1 MKKDK
6 KAKRRMGIR
15 GKLIIC
21 FVAFALLMLTI
32 TWVFQIGLLN
42 KFYER
47 TKHGELDYVEAAMV
61 DAVSAGTIEES
72 AVLLSGEYGI
82 CIRVFRAVGSTLA
95 DEVVSVQAAP
105 PCVLHHVPRE
115 KLTEYY
121 QNALENGGEWKT
133 VFSMERGEPSDAPV
147 EGEPQRAPEKAHGDK
162 PQREKNSSLT
172 VSVRLA
178 QNADGES
185 FAVFL
190 NSKFT
195 PMTATVDTL
204 GSQFLWIAAAGI
216 IFAAIFALIV
226 SKSISAPIVKM
237 NESAKKLAQGNYD
250 ADFAESGHRETRE
263 LARTLNFAAEEI
275 SKSDTQRRELIA
287 NVSHD
292 LRTPLTMITGYAE
305 MMRDIPGEN
314 TPENLQVIID
324 EASRLN
330 ALVNDMLDLSKIDN
344 DGIMP
349 QKSKISITATV
360 RSVLSRYSALI
371 SHEGYVISF
380 EADAEA
386 NVCADEMMMT
396 QVLYNLINNAVNY
409 TGENKT
415 VIIRQHV
422 EGGRVRISV
431 ADSGEGIAPE
441 HIPHI
446 WDRYYKLDKVHRRAA
461 VGSGLGLSIVKS
473 VLCRHGASF
482 GVESKLGSGSVFWFE
497 LDAIE

>member
-1 MKKDK
+1 
-6 KAKRRMGIR
+6 MGIR

-21 FVAFALLMLTI
+21 FVAFAILMLTI

-47 TKHGELDYVEAAMV
+47 TKNGELEYAKASMAE
-61 DAVSAGTIEES
+61 AVSLGNHKETA
-72 AVLLSGEYGI
+72 ALLAGEYGI
-82 CIRVFRAVGSTLA
+82 CIRVFRVVGSALA
-95 DEVVSVQAAP
+95 DEEVSVQAAP
-105 PCVLHHVPRE
+105 PCVLHHMPRE

-121 QNALENGGEWKT
+121 QNALENGGEWNT
-133 VFSMERGEPSDAPV
+133 AFSIERGEDFDAGG
-147 EGEPQRAPEKAHGDK
+147 EGEPPRAPDKAPEGKPRKERDK
-162 PQREKNSSLT
+162 ASSLT
-172 VSVRLA
+172 LSVKLA
-178 QNADGES
+178 RGEGGDS
-185 FAVFL
+185 FAIFL

-195 PMTATVDTL
+195 PMPTTVDTL

-226 SKSISAPIVKM
+226 SKSVSSPIVRM
-237 NESAKKLAQGNYD
+237 NESAKKLAEGNYG
-250 ADFAESGHRETRE
+250 ADFAEAGYRETRE
-263 LARTLNFAAEEI
+263 LARTLSFAAEEI
-275 SKSDTQRRELIA
+275 SKSDAQRRELIA

-305 MMRDIPGEN
+305 MMRDIPDEN

-324 EASRLN
+324 EASRLSS
-330 ALVNDMLDLSKIDN
+330 LVSDMLDLSKVDS
-344 DGIMP
+344 DGVLP
-349 QKSKISITATV
+349 KKSRISLTATV
-360 RSVLSRYSALI
+360 RSVLERYSALVARD
-371 SHEGYVISF
+371 GYVISF
-380 EADAEA
+380 DADVNAY
-386 NVCADEMMMT
+386 VLADETMMM

-409 TGENKT
+409 TGDDKR
-415 VIIRQHV
+415 VVIRQRV
-422 EGGRVRISV
+422 ENGRVRVSV

-482 GVESKLGSGSVFWFE
+482 GVESKLGAGSVFWFE
-497 LDAIE
+497 LNAVE